1 MKFLLASFTNTHQ
14 AMNNNIIKLE
24 GVDIRQ
30 MKHQVFSN
38 ITLKIENGEFLYLIG
53 ETGSGKSSFLK
64 ALYAELKVDAGN
76 ITVANTDLTKIKQK
90 EIPIL
95 RRKLGIVF
103 QDFQLLTDRNVSHN
117 LEFVLKAT
125 GWKKKDA
132 IKARI
137 DEVLESVHLIGVK
150 NKMPYELSGGE
161 QQRAAIARALLNHP
175 DLILADEPTGNLDPE
190 KSEKIIQLLK
200 EINAK
205 GTTILIATHDY
216 SIIKKYSARTIKCV
230 DNKIIDIDYNNL

>member
-1 MKFLLASFTNTHQ
+1 
-14 AMNNNIIKLE
+14 MNNNIISLE

-30 MKHQVFSN
+30 LNHQVFSN

-53 ETGSGKSSFLK
+53 ETGSGKSSLLK
-64 ALYAELKVDAGN
+64 ALYGELKVDAGN
-76 ITVANTDLTKIKQK
+76 ITVADTDLTKIKHK
-90 EIPIL
+90 EIPTL

-103 QDFQLLTDRNVSHN
+103 QDFQLLTDRNVSDN

-125 GWKKKDA
+125 GWKNKA
-132 IKARI
+132 EIKARI
-137 DEVLESVHLIGVK
+137 DEVLESVHLSGVK
-150 NKMPYELSGGE
+150 DKMPYELSGGE

-175 DLILADEPTGNLDPE
+175 GLILADEPTGNLDPE
-190 KSEKIIQLLK
+190 KSEKIIELLK

-216 SIIKKYSARTIKCV
+216 SIIKKYSARTIKCAE
-230 DNKIIDIDYNNL
+230 NKVIDIDSNTL

>member
-1 MKFLLASFTNTHQ
+1 
-14 AMNNNIIKLE
+14 MNNNIISLE

-30 MKHQVFSN
+30 LNHQVFSN

-53 ETGSGKSSFLK
+53 ETGSGKSSLLK
-64 ALYAELKVDAGN
+64 ALYGELKVDSGN
-76 ITVANTDLTKIKQK
+76 ITVADIDLTKIKHK
-90 EIPIL
+90 EIPTL

-103 QDFQLLTDRNVSHN
+103 QDFQLLTDRNVSDN

-125 GWKKKDA
+125 GWKNKA
-132 IKARI
+132 EIKARI
-137 DEVLESVHLIGVK
+137 DEVLDSVHLSGVK
-150 NKMPYELSGGE
+150 DKMPYELSGGE

-175 DLILADEPTGNLDPE
+175 GLILADEPTGNLDPE
-190 KSEKIIQLLK
+190 KSEKIIELLK

-216 SIIKKYSARTIKCV
+216 SIIKKYSARTIKCAE
-230 DNKIIDIDYNNL
+230 NKVIDIDSNTL

>member
-1 MKFLLASFTNTHQ
+1 
-14 AMNNNIIKLE
+14 MNNNIISLE

-30 MKHQVFSN
+30 MNHQVFSN

-53 ETGSGKSSFLK
+53 ETGSGKSSLLK
-64 ALYAELKVDAGN
+64 ALYGELKVDAGN
-76 ITVANTDLTKIKQK
+76 ITVADIDLTKIKQK
-90 EIPIL
+90 EIPTL

-103 QDFQLLTDRNVSHN
+103 QDFQLLTDRNVFDN

-125 GWKKKDA
+125 GWKNKA
-132 IKARI
+132 EIKARI
-137 DEVLESVHLIGVK
+137 DEVLDSVHLSGVTD
-150 NKMPYELSGGE
+150 KMPYELSGGE

-175 DLILADEPTGNLDPE
+175 ELILADEPTGNLDPE
-190 KSEKIIQLLK
+190 KSEKIIELLK

-216 SIIKKYSARTIKCV
+216 SILKKYSARTIKCAE
-230 DNKIIDIDYNNL
+230 NKVIDIDSNTL

>member
-1 MKFLLASFTNTHQ
+1 
-14 AMNNNIIKLE
+14 MNNNIISLE

-30 MKHQVFSN
+30 LNHQVFSN

-53 ETGSGKSSFLK
+53 ETGSGKSSLLK
-64 ALYAELKVDAGN
+64 ALYGELKVDAGN
-76 ITVANTDLTKIKQK
+76 ITVADTDLTKIKHK
-90 EIPIL
+90 EIPTL

-103 QDFQLLTDRNVSHN
+103 QDFQLLTDRNVFNN

-125 GWKKKDA
+125 GWKNKA
-132 IKARI
+132 EIKARI
-137 DEVLESVHLIGVK
+137 DEVLDSVHLSGVTD
-150 NKMPYELSGGE
+150 KMPYELSGGE

-175 DLILADEPTGNLDPE
+175 ELILADEPTGNLDPE
-190 KSEKIIQLLK
+190 KSEKIIELLK

-216 SIIKKYSARTIKCV
+216 SIIKKYSARTIKCAE
-230 DNKIIDIDYNNL
+230 NKVIDIDSNTL

>member
-1 MKFLLASFTNTHQ
+1 MASFTNTQQ
-14 AMNNNIIKLE
+14 AMNNNIISLE

-30 MKHQVFSN
+30 MNHQVFSN

-53 ETGSGKSSFLK
+53 ETGSGKSSLLK
-64 ALYAELKVDAGN
+64 ALYGELKVDAGN
-76 ITVANTDLTKIKQK
+76 ITVADIDLTKIKQK
-90 EIPIL
+90 EIPTL

-103 QDFQLLTDRNVSHN
+103 QDFQLLTDRNVFDN

-125 GWKKKDA
+125 GWKNKA
-132 IKARI
+132 EIKARI
-137 DEVLESVHLIGVK
+137 DEVLDSVHLSGVK
-150 NKMPYELSGGE
+150 DKMPYELSGGE

-175 DLILADEPTGNLDPE
+175 ELILADEPTGNLDPE
-190 KSEKIIQLLK
+190 KSEKIIELLK

-216 SIIKKYSARTIKCV
+216 SIIKKYSARTIKCAE
-230 DNKIIDIDYNNL
+230 NKVIDIDSNTL

>member
-1 MKFLLASFTNTHQ
+1 
-14 AMNNNIIKLE
+14 MNSNIIKLE

-30 MKHQVFSN
+30 INHQVFSN
-38 ITLKIENGEFLYLIG
+38 ITLKIEKGEFLYLIG
-53 ETGSGKSSFLK
+53 ETGSGKSSLLK
-64 ALYAELKVDAGN
+64 VLYGELKVDSGN
-76 ITVANTDLTKIKQK
+76 ITVADIDLTKIKQK
-90 EIPIL
+90 EIPTL

-103 QDFQLLTDRNVSHN
+103 QDFQLLTDRNVFDN

-125 GWKKKDA
+125 GWKNKVE

-137 DEVLESVHLIGVK
+137 DEVLDSVHLSGVK
-150 NKMPYELSGGE
+150 GKMPYELSGGE

-175 DLILADEPTGNLDPE
+175 ELILADEPTGNLDPE
-190 KSEKIIQLLK
+190 KSEKIIELLK

-216 SIIKKYSARTIKCV
+216 SIIKKYSARTIKCAE
-230 DNKIIDIDYNNL
+230 NKVIDIDSNTL